1 MAKCLFL
8 GTMSSLRKKF
18 LVEES
23 VGGRC
28 NLKKLKIN
36 HSGTTWKVPVVEVAP
51 VPRRSVRLR
60 SVRNILLLDNDEPL
74 TYSEVMVGPDSES
87 SLGAMKSELKSVDEN
102 QVWNLVDPPDG
113 VKAVKCK

>member
-1 MAKCLFL
+1 ML
-8 GTMSSLRKKF
+8 GTVSSLRKNF
-18 LVEES
+18 SVEES

-36 HSGTTWKVPVVEVAP
+36 HSGMTRKVPVVEATP
-51 VPRRSVRLR
+51 VPQRSVRLR